1 MDMMELSRYK
11 ARAIRHANEYSTIC
25 IELQRLSTG
34 QILFRIEKRA
44 HSFRKSSCNEY
55 GKQFYRGE
63 RSRDCKSGGT
73 GLGHAIC
80 KHILELHGSA
90 YGVENTKDGV
100 VFYFSLNESEGDN
113 IEHC

>member
-1 MDMMELSRYK
+1 MQMNIVRYVLSCSAYLPVRFYFASK
-11 ARAIRHANEYSTIC
+11 M
-25 IELQRLSTG
+25 
-34 QILFRIEKRA
+34 RA

-63 RSRDCKSGGT
+63 RSRDLKSGGT